1 MARIRTLTDIV
12 TLAAALTLAA
22 LAATPGSAQLVV
34 YEVTDLGAPIGG
46 ATFGSALNNVG
57 QATGDSGNTGAPG
70 GVGAQAFRSDPDQ
83 GMIILN
89 NGPELRSLG
98 QVINDVGQVA
108 GVICVTD
115 ELPCDWRLFRHTD
128 GVGLEILGVLGTGSS
143 ITAQRINGGGDVV
156 GRSAFG
162 PSALFHAFLFTDQD
176 GLIDLGTLGEGPISD
191 AMDVNDARQVVG
203 HTSLGE
209 GGGVRAF
216 LWQDDV
222 MQDLGTLGGNNS
234 TALAINDAGQIV
246 GGADFADQ
254 TEHAFRY
261 APAVGM
267 VDLHPPAAD
276 SSRGLLIN
284 DSGMVA
290 GTFRIGGT
298 TRAFRF
304 SDQMGFV
311 DIGVFDPDEGS
322 VLVEPVGM
330 NASGQIVGRALN
342 IDFEATFR
350 VFVWAPETGL
360 VDLNTA
366 IDAGLREVVLEAAVG
381 INDAGEILVNGRVD
395 GEDRS
400 LLLRPISGPTTIIPV
415 AQNRWVSNEQVNA
428 PQCSGDVFFDGEP
441 AVGFEPFDAFVE
453 TQHGCDSGFAGATSG
468 QQSQID
474 AASLIASGAAT
485 SEAHGPVSGVV
496 HAFGISNFEVTFE
509 LPALSRFALDG
520 TMSAGSPPEATA
532 EAIVRARL
540 WEGPVGGVLLLEQS
554 IEPPPGGGTNSQPL
568 EAAGA
573 LEPGV
578 YTLEVLAGAFIDDD
592 VPPSRSGQA
601 SFDFTFDV
609 TILGDLDEDGT
620 VGIVDLLLLLAAWGP
635 CSDPCPPSCPADL
648 DGDCLVGIIDF
659 LALLGNWG

>member
-1 MARIRTLTDIV
+1 MAKNRTLTDHAAV
-12 TLAAALTLAA
+12 AAAFTLAA
-22 LAATPGSAQLVV
+22 LAATPGWAQSVR

-46 ATFGSALNNVG
+46 ATNGAALNNVG

-70 GVGAQAFRSDPDQ
+70 GVGAQVFRFDPDE

-89 NGPELRSLG
+89 DGPELMSLG

-128 GVGLEILGVLGTGSS
+128 GVGLEILGVLGTGPS
-143 ITAQRINGGGDVV
+143 ITAQRINGSGDVV
-156 GRSAFG
+156 GQSRFG
-162 PSALFHAFLFTDQD
+162 PSSLSHAFLFTDQD
-176 GLIDLGTLGEGPISD
+176 GLIDLGTLGGGPISD
-191 AMDVNDARQVVG
+191 ALDVNDARQVVG
-203 HTSLGE
+203 RTSIGE
-209 GGGVRAF
+209 GGGLHAF
-216 LWQDDV
+216 LWQDGV

-234 TALAINDAGQIV
+234 TAMGINDAGQIV

-322 VLVEPVGM
+322 VLVEPVDM

-342 IDFEATFR
+342 IDFEAIIR
-350 VFVWAPETGL
+350 VFVWAPGTGL

-395 GEDRS
+395 GENRS
-400 LLLRPISGPTTIIPV
+400 LLLRPITGPTTFIPV
-415 AQNRWVSNEQVNA
+415 AQGRSVSTETVNA
-428 PQCSGDVFFDGEP
+428 PQCGPDTLFDDE
-441 AVGFEPFDAFVE
+441 AAIGFGPFDASVQ
-453 TQHGCDSGFAGATSG
+453 TQHGCDSGFAGATGS

-474 AASLIASGAAT
+474 PGSMSATGSTT
-485 SEAHGPVSGVV
+485 SEAHGPIPGMV
-496 HAFGISNFEVTFE
+496 HAFGFSHFLVTFE
-509 LPALSRFALDG
+509 LASSSRFSLDG
-520 TMSAGSPPEATA
+520 IMSAGSFPDANVDA
-532 EAIVRARL
+532 VVLARL
-540 WEGPVGGVLLLEQS
+540 WEGQVGGVLLFQQS
-554 IEPPPGGGTNSQPL
+554 IEPTPGGGINTGPL
-568 EAAGA
+568 EGAGV

-578 YTLEVLAGAFIDDD
+578 YTLDVHAGTAMDNE
-592 VPPSRSGQA
+592 VPPSRSGQT
-601 SFDFTFDV
+601 SFAFTFDV
-609 TILGDLDEDGT
+609 AILGDLDGDGT
-620 VGIVDLLLLLAAWGP
+620 VGIVDFLLLLAAWGP

-659 LALLGNWG
+659 LALLGNWS